1 MADDRYMINVII
13 EYLENTPEPT
23 ASWPRKDFVK
33 ASYTR
38 WAADQIIHEIMD
50 HTNWPVMRCVE
61 NFKYRVGK
69 YVLRS
74 VQYDEVNEIFRV
86 AYDAACDISD
96 ILYAMMP

>member
-1 MADDRYMINVII
+1 MNDDRYLINIII
-13 EYLENTPEPT
+13 EFRENVPEPT
-23 ASWPRKDFVK
+23 SAWPRKDFVK

-38 WAADQIIHEIMD
+38 WAADRIIQEIME

-61 NFKYRVGK
+61 NFKYKVGK
-69 YVLRS
+69 YSLYS
-74 VQYDEVNEIFRV
+74 VQHEEVNEIFRV